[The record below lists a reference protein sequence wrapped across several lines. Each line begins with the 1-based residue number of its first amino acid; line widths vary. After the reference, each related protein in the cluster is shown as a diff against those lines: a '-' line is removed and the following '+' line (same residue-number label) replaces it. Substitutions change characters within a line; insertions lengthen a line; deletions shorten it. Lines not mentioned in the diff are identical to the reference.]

1 MSQPRKSAT
10 RSRWNLLLILPVLA
24 LIFPGIYARDTP
36 ELFGIPFF
44 YWYQFVW
51 IIVTAT
57 LTAIVYRLAKE

>member
-1 MSQPRKSAT
+1 M
-10 RSRWNLLLILPVLA
+10 LPVFA